1 METENKVAID
11 QLRKEIDKIKLE
23 IKTVKQSVRSKQV
36 LEQVLEIDV
45 RVNGFSTDIE
55 RLKMLDRV
63 LSAKSK
69 QDL

>member
-1 METENKVAID
+1 METKNKVAID

>member
-11 QLRKEIDKIKLE
+11 QLKKEIDKIKLE
-23 IKTVKQSVRSKQV
+23 IKTVKENVKSKQV

-45 RVNGFSTDIE
+45 RVNGFPTDIE

-69 QDL
+69 QD